1 MRTYHSAQM
10 LNFDNRRV
18 QPIGGSLFWHIWGRN
33 HCNIFRAQQELHL
46 RTDRMILGLAVQRKL
61 IAEENN
67 PNLKLRMFVSGG
79 GCSGMQYGFTF
90 EETANEDDFDLEFD
104 GIHLLIDAM
113 SSQYLQGAEVDYT
126 ESLQGS
132 QFSIKNPQAQTTC
145 GCGSS
150 FNPG

>member
-1 MRTYHSAQM
+1 MGESKPKM
-10 LNFDNRRV
+10 SESVID
-18 QPIGGSLFWHIWGRN
+18 QPQLVKMNPGAIAKIK
-33 HCNIFRAQQELHL
+33 E
-46 RTDRMILGLAVQRKL
+46 L

-67 PNLKLRMFVSGG
+67 PELKLRMFVSGG

-90 EETANEDDFDLEFD
+90 EEQANEDDFDLVFD

-113 SSQYLQGAEVDYT
+113 SSQYLPGAEVDYT

-132 QFSIKNPQAQTTC
+132 QFNIKNPQAQTTC

>member
-1 MRTYHSAQM
+1 MEEQ
-10 LNFDNRRV
+10 LE
-18 QPIGGSLFWHIWGRN
+18 QPQLVKMAPGAIAKIK
-33 HCNIFRAQQELHL
+33 E
-46 RTDRMILGLAVQRKL
+46 L

-90 EETANEDDFDLEFD
+90 EEAANEDDFDLEFE

-126 ESLQGS
+126 ESLLGS
-132 QFSIKNPQAQTTC
+132 QFSIKNPQAHTTC

-150 FNPG
+150 FSA

>member
-1 MRTYHSAQM
+1 MEDV
-10 LNFDNRRV
+10 LE
-18 QPIGGSLFWHIWGRN
+18 QPKLVKMAPGAIAKIK
-33 HCNIFRAQQELHL
+33 E
-46 RTDRMILGLAVQRKL
+46 L

-90 EETANEDDFDLEFD
+90 EEEVNEDDFNLEFD
-104 GIHLLIDAM
+104 GIHLLIDSM

>member
-1 MRTYHSAQM
+1 MGKSKPKMSESLIDQPQLVQM
-10 LNFDNRRV
+10 N
-18 QPIGGSLFWHIWGRN
+18 PGAIAKIK
-33 HCNIFRAQQELHL
+33 E
-46 RTDRMILGLAVQRKL
+46 L

-67 PNLKLRMFVSGG
+67 PELKLRMFVSGG

-90 EETANEDDFDLEFD
+90 EEQANEDDFDLVFD

-132 QFSIKNPQAQTTC
+132 QFNIKNPQAQTTC

>member
-1 MRTYHSAQM
+1 METQTQQLVEM
-10 LNFDNRRV
+10 LPGAIAKV
-18 QPIGGSLFWHIWGRN
+18 K
-33 HCNIFRAQQELHL
+33 E
-46 RTDRMILGLAVQRKL
+46 L

-67 PNLKLRMFVSGG
+67 PELKLRMFVSGG

-90 EETANEDDFDLEFD
+90 EEETNEDDWVLEFD
-104 GIHLLIDAM
+104 GVTLLVDSM
-113 SSQYLQGAEVDYT
+113 SGQYVQGATVDYT

-150 FNPG
+150 FSA

>member
-1 MRTYHSAQM
+1 MGESKPKM
-10 LNFDNRRV
+10 SESVID
-18 QPIGGSLFWHIWGRN
+18 QPQLVKMNPGAIAKIK
-33 HCNIFRAQQELHL
+33 E
-46 RTDRMILGLAVQRKL
+46 L

-67 PNLKLRMFVSGG
+67 PELKLRMFVSGG

-90 EETANEDDFDLEFD
+90 EEQANEDDFDLVFD

-132 QFSIKNPQAQTTC
+132 KFNIKNPQAQTTC
-145 GCGSS
+145 ACGSS

>member
-1 MRTYHSAQM
+1 ME
-10 LNFDNRRV
+10 DV
-18 QPIGGSLFWHIWGRN
+18 IEQPQLVKMASGAIAKIK
-33 HCNIFRAQQELHL
+33 EL
-46 RTDRMILGLAVQRKL
+46 M
-61 IAEENN
+61 AEENN

-90 EETANEDDFDLEFD
+90 EEEVNEDDFNLEFD

-132 QFSIKNPQAQTTC
+132 QFSIKNPNAQTTC

>member
-1 MRTYHSAQM
+1 MEDI
-10 LNFDNRRV
+10 LE
-18 QPIGGSLFWHIWGRN
+18 QPKLVTMKPGAIAKIK
-33 HCNIFRAQQELHL
+33 
-46 RTDRMILGLAVQRKL
+46 DL
-61 IAEENN
+61 IAEEDN

-90 EETANEDDFDLEFD
+90 EEESNDDDFDLEFE
-104 GIHLLIDAM
+104 GIHLLIDSM

-132 QFSIKNPQAQTTC
+132 QFSIKNPTAETTC

-150 FNPG
+150 FSPG

>member
-1 MRTYHSAQM
+1 ME
-10 LNFDNRRV
+10 DV
-18 QPIGGSLFWHIWGRN
+18 IE
-33 HCNIFRAQQELHL
+33 QQKLVKMAPGAIAKIKE
-46 RTDRMILGLAVQRKL
+46 L
-61 IAEENN
+61 IAEENS

-90 EETANEDDFDLEFD
+90 EETSNEDDFDLEFD
-104 GIHLLIDAM
+104 GVHVLVDSM

>member
-1 MRTYHSAQM
+1 MEEV
-10 LNFDNRRV
+10 LE
-18 QPIGGSLFWHIWGRN
+18 QPQLVKMAPGAIAKIK
-33 HCNIFRAQQELHL
+33 E
-46 RTDRMILGLAVQRKL
+46 L

-90 EETANEDDFDLEFD
+90 EEEANEDDFDLEFD
-104 GIHLLIDAM
+104 GIHLLIDSM
-113 SSQYLQGAEVDYT
+113 SSQYLHGAEVDYT

-132 QFSIKNPQAQTTC
+132 QFSIKNPNAQTSC

-150 FNPG
+150 FSPG

>member
-1 MRTYHSAQM
+1 MEDV
-10 LNFDNRRV
+10 LE
-18 QPIGGSLFWHIWGRN
+18 QPKLVTMTPG
-33 HCNIFRAQQELHL
+33 
-46 RTDRMILGLAVQRKL
+46 AVAKIKEL

-90 EETANEDDFDLEFD
+90 EEEAAEDDFNLEFD

>member
-1 MRTYHSAQM
+1 MGKSKPKM
-10 LNFDNRRV
+10 SESVID
-18 QPIGGSLFWHIWGRN
+18 QPQLVKMNPGAIAKIK
-33 HCNIFRAQQELHL
+33 E
-46 RTDRMILGLAVQRKL
+46 L

-67 PNLKLRMFVSGG
+67 PELKLRMFVSGG

-90 EETANEDDFDLEFD
+90 EEQANEDDFDLVFD

-132 QFSIKNPQAQTTC
+132 QFNIKNPQAQTTC

>member
-1 MRTYHSAQM
+1 VIRKLIYAIPGRLSTGKLSIRGYNMEEV
-10 LNFDNRRV
+10 LE
-18 QPIGGSLFWHIWGRN
+18 QPQLVKMAPGAIAKIK
-33 HCNIFRAQQELHL
+33 E
-46 RTDRMILGLAVQRKL
+46 L

-90 EETANEDDFDLEFD
+90 EEAANEDDFNLEFD

-132 QFSIKNPQAQTTC
+132 SFSIKNPQAQTTC

>member
-1 MRTYHSAQM
+1 MEDV
-10 LNFDNRRV
+10 LE
-18 QPIGGSLFWHIWGRN
+18 QPKLVKMAPGAIAKIK
-33 HCNIFRAQQELHL
+33 E
-46 RTDRMILGLAVQRKL
+46 L

-90 EETANEDDFDLEFD
+90 EEEVNEDDFNLEFD

-150 FNPG
+150 FSPG

>member
-1 MRTYHSAQM
+1 M
-10 LNFDNRRV
+10 
-18 QPIGGSLFWHIWGRN
+18 IGQWSIKEYNMEEQLEPQLVKMAPGAIAKN
-33 HCNIFRAQQELHL
+33 KE
-46 RTDRMILGLAVQRKL
+46 L

-90 EETANEDDFDLEFD
+90 EEEVNEDDFNLEFD
-104 GIHLLIDAM
+104 GIHLLIDSM
-113 SSQYLQGAEVDYT
+113 SSQYLHGAEVDYT

-132 QFSIKNPQAQTTC
+132 QFSIKNPNAQTTC

>member
-1 MRTYHSAQM
+1 MED
-10 LNFDNRRV
+10 LLE
-18 QPIGGSLFWHIWGRN
+18 QPQLVKMAPGAI
-33 HCNIFRAQQELHL
+33 AKVKELL
-46 RTDRMILGLAVQRKL
+46 
-61 IAEENN
+61 AEENN

-90 EETANEDDFDLEFD
+90 EEEVAEDDFDLEFE
-104 GIHLLIDAM
+104 GVHLLIDAM

-132 QFSIKNPQAQTTC
+132 QFSIKNPNAQTSC

-150 FNPG
+150 FSPG

>member
-1 MRTYHSAQM
+1 ME
-10 LNFDNRRV
+10 NRQLGTNQSEV
-18 QPIGGSLFWHIWGRN
+18 NIMEEQLEQPQLVKMAPGAIAKIK
-33 HCNIFRAQQELHL
+33 E
-46 RTDRMILGLAVQRKL
+46 L

-90 EETANEDDFDLEFD
+90 EEEINEDDFDLEFE

-113 SSQYLQGAEVDYT
+113 SSQYLHGAEVDYT

-132 QFSIKNPQAQTTC
+132 QFSIKNPNAQTTC

>member
-1 MRTYHSAQM
+1 MGESKPKM
-10 LNFDNRRV
+10 SESVID
-18 QPIGGSLFWHIWGRN
+18 QPQLVKMNPGAIAKIK
-33 HCNIFRAQQELHL
+33 E
-46 RTDRMILGLAVQRKL
+46 L

-90 EETANEDDFDLEFD
+90 EEEINEDDFDLEFE